1 MFSQTTNSTPF
12 LSTNP
17 IYLTHWVQ
25 YHTVMKKDAPQ
36 NQKITNQKAFYEYEI
51 QDRLEA
57 GINLYG
63 FEVKAVRMGHA
74 DLSGSFVKVMGSEA
88 YLINAKIFPY
98 QYARPENYDQKRT
111 RKLLLHKKEIIALK
125 SKIEA
130 GKLTL
135 VPLSVYT
142 SHGFIKVELALGKPK
157 KQFDKREVIKKRD
170 LDRQVEE
177 DLKNSLK

>member
-51 QDRLEA
+51 QDRLEV

-74 DLSGSFVKVMGSEA
+74 DLSGSFVKVYRGYQVQKSYRF
-88 YLINAKIFPY
+88 YLAVK
-98 QYARPENYDQKRT
+98 EE
-111 RKLLLHKKEIIALK
+111 LL
-125 SKIEA
+125 
-130 GKLTL
+130 TQ
-135 VPLSVYT
+135 SV
-142 SHGFIKVELALGKPK
+142 
-157 KQFDKREVIKKRD
+157 
-170 LDRQVEE
+170 
-177 DLKNSLK
+177 